1 MEEKYSQLSDINLTL
16 TQYISNILYFSVER
30 ITRKLELFNVVL
42 VLWLMKSLEKEEINI
57 LIKVNI

>member
-1 MEEKYSQLSDINLTL
+1 MEEKYSQLSDINSIL